1 MHREIREW
9 DAKVSYKLIAQQ
21 MVNQQEQKP
30 VRKWT
35 KDMNMEFSL
44 KRKFEDL
51 LDALPPV
58 MQT

>member
-35 KDMNMEFSL
+35 KDMNMEFSEE
-44 KRKFEDL
+44 KIRKTD
-51 LDALPPV
+51 
-58 MQT
+58 